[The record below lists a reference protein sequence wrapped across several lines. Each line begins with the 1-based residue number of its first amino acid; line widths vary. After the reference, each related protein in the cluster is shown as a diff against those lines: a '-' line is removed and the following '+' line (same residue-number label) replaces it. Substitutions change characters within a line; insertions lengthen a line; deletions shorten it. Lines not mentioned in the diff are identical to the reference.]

1 MDFFKQNVIDAY
13 QILLRNQ
20 DLKYLNFFLYTFAK
34 AFLIEGLTLLLKAK
48 DARILCVYET
58 CSTE

>member
-1 MDFFKQNVIDAY
+1 MPIKYYSEIK
-13 QILLRNQ
+13 IKKL
-20 DLKYLNFFLYTFAK
+20 YLNFFLYTFAK